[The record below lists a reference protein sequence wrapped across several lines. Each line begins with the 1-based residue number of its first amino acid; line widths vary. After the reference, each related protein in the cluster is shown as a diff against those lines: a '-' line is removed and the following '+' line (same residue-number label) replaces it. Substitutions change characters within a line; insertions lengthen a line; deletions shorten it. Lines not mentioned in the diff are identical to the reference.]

1 MYSLRGRVLRNGN
14 LDVVMVV
21 VVLTFTAALVVVVV
35 VGVGVMTD
43 VARKLTTVTFTDGLS
58 SDRCDGSSSK
68 NECNG
73 EFDLNHF

>member
-1 MYSLRGRVLRNGN
+1 MM
-14 LDVVMVV
+14 MVV
-21 VVLTFTAALVVVVV
+21 VVLTFTAALVVVVGV
-35 VGVGVMTD
+35 VGVMTD

-73 EFDLNHF
+73 EFDLNHC

>member
-1 MYSLRGRVLRNGN
+1 VYSLRGRVLRNGN
-14 LDVVMVV
+14 LDVMMVV
-21 VVLTFTAALVVVVV
+21 VVLTFTAALVVVV
-35 VGVGVMTD
+35 GVMGVMTD

-73 EFDLNHF
+73 EFDLNHC